1 MQRKKELLSW
11 HLQIRKFGVAHWN
24 CVSQVPNHI
33 LVKRQMF
40 WRYSVHLL
48 GGHVGRLHHQVKIL
62 VPRPHLPSL
71 LPWAQQ
77 HTEICHTLDR
87 EYRCIRQMSS
97 PLDCWTEGISAS
109 QTMEGWFFSRG
120 NAHECTMYYSSSH
133 ATEASCSCCLAAMQF
148 AVEKQGRLCFWQ
160 ASRQSVSWTL
170 STGWKSFKGINQPVV
185 DRSHRPCRTLLISQ
199 SWSLQGLRALSSTS
213 PVGFSVGNI
222 DEIRI
227 QN

>member
-1 MQRKKELLSW
+1 M
-11 HLQIRKFGVAHWN
+11 RKFGVAHWN

-77 HTEICHTLDR
+77 HREICHTLNR

-97 PLDCWTEGISAS
+97 PMDCWTEKLLTSWSEKEGISAS
-109 QTMEGWFFSRG
+109 QTMEGWFFSWG

-148 AVEKQGRLCFWQ
+148 AVEEQGRLLAGQ
-160 ASRQSVSWTL
+160 SSVSFMDSL
-170 STGWKSFKGINQPVV
+170 
-185 DRSHRPCRTLLISQ
+185 DRLEKF
-199 SWSLQGLRALSSTS
+199 QGHKPTS
-213 PVGFSVGNI
+213 GG
-222 DEIRI
+222 
-227 QN
+227 